1 MKKPAL
7 LTGGAAVCAL
17 ALIVAGAATARPLA
31 NTIRVAASMDA
42 AQEVPQPRGSVDS
55 ARGTFGATLT
65 RSGTGADMRWNMV
78 FSGLTGPAVAAHIH
92 TGRPGDAGPI
102 AVPLCSPCVNPENG
116 TANVNPAT
124 LAAIQNGG
132 AYVNI
137 HTGMNAAG
145 EIRGQAHVTA
155 NINTRLTPRREI
167 PKPKGNVRRARGLFR
182 GTVTKTGTTT
192 ELRWRLTFSRLT
204 GRAIGAH
211 IHLGAPGSTG
221 RVVVALCGPCRS
233 GVSRTA
239 RLRPSVVEA
248 LEDGLA
254 YVNVHTRRNPRGEI
268 RGQIPEVPLSIP

>member
-1 MKKPAL
+1 VKKPAL
-7 LTGGAAVCAL
+7 LTGGATVCAL
-17 ALIVAGAATARPLA
+17 ALIVAGAATARPQA
-31 NTIRVAASMDA
+31 NVIRVAAPMDA
-42 AQEVPQPRGSVDS
+42 AQEVPQPRGSVDN

-65 RSGTGADMRWNMV
+65 RSGAGADMRWNMV

-92 TGRPGDAGPI
+92 NGRPGAAGPVV
-102 AVPLCSPCVNPENG
+102 VPLCGPCVNPENG
-116 TANVNPAT
+116 TANVNAAS
-124 LAAIQNGG
+124 LAAIQAGT

-137 HTGMNAAG
+137 HTAMNAAG
-145 EIRGQAHVTA
+145 EIRGQIDTTA

-182 GTVTKTGTTT
+182 GTVTKSGSVT

-239 RLRPSVVEA
+239 RLRPSIVEA

-254 YVNVHTRRNPRGEI
+254 YVNVHTRRNTRGEI
-268 RGQIPEVPLSIP
+268 RGNIPQVPLSIP

>member
-1 MKKPAL
+1 VKKPAL
-7 LTGGAAVCAL
+7 LTGWAAVCAL
-17 ALIVAGAATARPLA
+17 ALIVAGAATARPQA
-31 NTIRVAASMDA
+31 NTIRVVASMDA
-42 AQEVPQPRGSVDS
+42 AQEVPQPRGDVDS
-55 ARGTFGATLT
+55 ARGTFGATVT
-65 RSGTGADMRWNMV
+65 RSGAGADMRWNMV

-116 TANVNPAT
+116 TANVNAAT
-124 LAAIQNGG
+124 LAAIQNGT

-145 EIRGQAHVTA
+145 ELRGQIDVTA
-155 NINTRLTPRREI
+155 NISTRLTPGREI

-182 GTVTKTGTTT
+182 GTVTKTGATT

-204 GRAIGAH
+204 SRAIGAH
-211 IHLGAPGSTG
+211 IHLGAPGTTG

-233 GVSRTA
+233 GVARTA
-239 RLRPSVVEA
+239 RLRPSIVEA

-254 YVNVHTRRNPRGEI
+254 YVNVHTRRNRRGEI
-268 RGQIPEVPLSIP
+268 RGQIAALPLSIP

>member
-17 ALIVAGAATARPLA
+17 ALIVAGAATARPQA
-31 NTIRVAASMDA
+31 NTIRVAAPMDA
-42 AQEVPQPRGSVDS
+42 AQEVPQPRGSVDN

-65 RSGTGADMRWNMV
+65 RSGAGADMRWNMV

-116 TANVNPAT
+116 TANVNAAT
-124 LAAIQNGG
+124 LAAIQGG
-132 AYVNI
+132 NAYVNI

-145 EIRGQAHVTA
+145 EIRGQVDVTA
-155 NINTRLTPRREI
+155 SIITRLRARNEVPRPR
-167 PKPKGNVRRARGLFR
+167 GNVRRANGLFR
-182 GTVTKTGTTT
+182 GTVTKSGTTT
-192 ELRWRLTFSRLT
+192 ELRWRLTYSRLT
-204 GRAIGAH
+204 GRVIGAH
-211 IHLGAPGSTG
+211 IHLGAPGGTG
-221 RVVVALCGPCRS
+221 RVVVALCGRCRS
-233 GVSRTA
+233 GVARTA

-254 YVNVHTRRNPRGEI
+254 YVNVHTRRNRRGEI
-268 RGQIPEVPLSIP
+268 RGQIAAVPLSIP